1 MMTAAA
7 PTIPCFVIS
16 LPDCTAR
23 RDAIRRRLHGL
34 GIPFEFLDAVDGRQG
49 LPPEY
54 ESRIRRAES
63 KRRGRL
69 LADADSACALSHIK
83 ADRRIVAAGIPHALV
98 LEDDALP
105 KPALPT
111 YLAGKHYEDARVTQ
125 VYVGSYPYV
134 RWTGA
139 KRLFANHSSHVL
151 APIPRGGAVAYIVSC
166 DAARHFVDRAI
177 QSPSGLIL
185 YSDSLPAV
193 SGVPASTM
201 PRDPRGPGASGRA
214 APHGHWGARQ
224 TPPPPRCTRQGK

>member
-1 MMTAAA
+1 MTAAA

-23 RDAIRRRLHGL
+23 RAAIRRRLHGL
-34 GIPFEFLDAVDGRQG
+34 GIPFGFLDAVDGRQG

-54 ESRIRRAES
+54 ESQIDRVATHRL
-63 KRRGRL
+63 GRL
-69 LADADSACALSHIK
+69 LADADYACALSHIK
-83 ADRRIVAAGIPHALV
+83 AYRRIVAAGIPHALV

-105 KPALPT
+105 EAALPT
-111 YLAGKHYEDARVTQ
+111 YLAGKHYEDAWVTQ

-139 KRLFANHSSHVL
+139 KRLFANYTSHVL
-151 APIPRGGAVAYIVSC
+151 APILRGGAVAYIVSC
-166 DAARHFVDRAI
+166 DAARHFVDRALPA
-177 QSPSGLIL
+177 PSGLIL

-201 PRDPRGPGASGRA
+201 PHDPRDPGASGRA
-214 APHGHWGARQ
+214 WHRGHWGARQ
-224 TPPPPRCTRQGK
+224 SPPPPRCTRQGN